1 MRAEH
6 AALITAALAAVFLW
20 PRSARA
26 SESIIDRSSI
36 GDDLSDAVEIDA
48 PFTEGYAVLSLDL
61 SGIFDSIDWL
71 EGGEVQT
78 NDPVGAFL
86 YMIRS
91 TEHRASDVAS
101 GADYGTFFGGGRFT
115 NFADHP
121 VITGELRGVPLKP
134 EWCRAAGFPSGRC
147 VSTAAGAYQFTRPTW
162 EQFRARG
169 AWGARLPD
177 FSPASQDEAA
187 RRVLGT
193 LGVPAMLA
201 RGELQRAIAAAAPR
215 WASLPGSTSGQ
226 PQKSMAF
233 AIAKFNEGATKGWQ
247 A

>member
-36 GDDLSDAVEIDA
+36 DDDLSDAVEIDA
-48 PFTEGYAVLSLDL
+48 PFTEGYSVPSLDL

-134 EWCRAAGFPSGRC
+134 EWCRAAGYPSGRC

-169 AWGARLPD
+169 AWGPRLPD

-187 RRVLGT
+187 RRILGT

-201 RGELQRAIAAAAPR
+201 QGDLQRAIAAAAPR